1 MYRKDQ
7 NPFLTRKS
15 EQENTRRARRNE
27 QLEFK
32 RLVNKQREY
41 VGENHQIE
49 FADVKIDNPYKTK
62 NPVLTKDLNPIKQQE
77 KFQRH
82 TFSKYVNSY
91 ELDLMFFT
99 YNEKFQP
106 TIYLVLININTRFAY
121 IVLITDKE
129 TETIKR
135 AISKLIYYGA
145 KISHVRHD
153 GEKSL
158 ESPDMKKFWR
168 EMNINYYSSTS
179 KFTNKNRIV
188 DRFIRTLRDLYF
200 NSVGTKKLSYE
211 KQHDVMQ
218 QIVTYYNN
226 TEHSS
231 TGIKPAEMTYE
242 QEYKYIETMTRMDK
256 MQRQKQSKEGLYN
269 FKKGDK
275 IKVYLDMSKTSE
287 SFVKKRGNY
296 IHEATFI
303 EYRHGN
309 VLCSV
314 NGVQIEIPIYWVK
327 PTV

>member
-1 MYRKDQ
+1 MYRKNQ

-15 EQENTRRARRNE
+15 EQENTRRLRRSE

-32 RLVNKQREY
+32 RLANKQREY
-41 VGENHQIE
+41 VGENHQIS
-49 FADVKIDNPYKTK
+49 FDDVKIANPYKTK
-62 NPVLTKDLNPIKQQE
+62 NPVLTKDLNPTKQQE

-99 YNEKFQP
+99 YNENYEP
-106 TIYLVLININTRFAY
+106 AIYLVLININTRFAY
-121 IVLITDKE
+121 IVLISDKKE
-129 TETIKR
+129 ETIKR
-135 AISKLIYYGA
+135 AISKLIYYGL
-145 KISHVRHD
+145 KISHARYD
-153 GEKSL
+153 GELSL
-158 ESPDMKKFWR
+158 NSPAMEKFWR
-168 EMNINYYSSTS
+168 EMNINFYGTSS

-200 NSVGTKKLSYE
+200 NSVGKRKLSYE
-211 KQHDVMQ
+211 KQHDLLQ
-218 QIVTYYNN
+218 QIVTFYNN

-231 TGIKPAEMTYE
+231 TGIAPAEMTYE

-256 MQRQKQSKEGLYN
+256 MQRQKQVNEGLYN

-275 IKVYLDMSKTSE
+275 IKVYLDLSKTSE
-287 SFVKKRGNY
+287 AFVKKRGNY
-296 IHEATFI
+296 IHDATFI

-309 VLCSV
+309 VICSV
-314 NGVQIEIPIYWVK
+314 NGVEIEIPIYWVK

>member
-1 MYRKDQ
+1 MYRKNQ
-7 NPFLTRKS
+7 NPFLQRVD
-15 EQENTRRARRNE
+15 EQENTRRSRRTE

-41 VGENHQIE
+41 VGENHQIS
-49 FADVKIDNPYKTK
+49 FDDVKIQNPYKSK
-62 NPVLTKDLNPIKQQE
+62 NPVLTKDLNPTKQQE

-99 YNEKFQP
+99 YNEKYEAA
-106 TIYLVLININTRFAY
+106 IYLVLININTRFAY
-121 IVLITDKE
+121 IVLMTDKE

-135 AISKLIYYGA
+135 AISKLIYYGL

-158 ESPDMKKFWR
+158 DTPEMEKFWQ
-168 EMNINYYSSTS
+168 EMNINVYRSPS

-200 NSVGTKKLSYE
+200 NSVGNKKLSYE
-211 KQHDVMQ
+211 KQHDLMQ

-231 TGIKPAEMTYE
+231 TGIAPAEMTYE
-242 QEYKYIETMTRMDK
+242 LEYKYIDTMSRMDR
-256 MQRQKQSKEGLYN
+256 MQRQKQVNEGLLN

-275 IKVYLDMSKTSE
+275 IKIYLDLSKTSE
-287 SFVKKRGNY
+287 AFVKKRGNY
-296 IHEATFI
+296 IYDATFI
-303 EYRHGN
+303 DYHHGN
-309 VLCSV
+309 VICSV
-314 NGVQIEIPIYWVK
+314 NGLEIEISIYWVK
-327 PTV
+327 PKV